1 MITPNIN
8 RSVPVIGVIKSIKKA
23 LKASMKDPF
32 LYTEEEIHKLKKQ
45 NVTMKKLN
53 QTQERNKKVD
63 LDNLPLYDCIQEQE
77 DDWVSSVLG
86 SETDAL
92 NDLF

>member
-32 LYTEEEIHKLKKQ
+32 LYTEEEIHKLKKA
-45 NVTMKKLN
+45 KRDYEK
-53 QTQERNKKVD
+53 
-63 LDNLPLYDCIQEQE
+63 IEQE
-77 DDWVSSVLG
+77 SRKGTKRWIWIIYLCMIAYKNRKMIG
-86 SETDAL
+86 YHL
-92 NDLF
+92 Y